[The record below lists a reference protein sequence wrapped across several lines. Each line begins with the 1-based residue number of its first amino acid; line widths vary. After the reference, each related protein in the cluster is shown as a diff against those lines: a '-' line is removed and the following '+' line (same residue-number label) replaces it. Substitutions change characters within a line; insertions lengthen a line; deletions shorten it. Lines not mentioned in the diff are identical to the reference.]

1 MNQRLLLVAVI
12 FPILGLLALIGRAEL
27 NLRSGRPWELGI
39 SGYDPRDLLSGHYL
53 RYQYQFNRGYDDTCG
68 DDPGDP
74 DDPDDLVDRID
85 PIDPACCLCLEPQ
98 SGTREPLVRSVQCYA
113 VDGCLSWLRG
123 SDVAGEQ
130 RYFIPA
136 ERAAELERALPEH
149 DATLRVSITDDGTLA
164 VDTLLLDGVPWQ
176 DKLRP
181 GR

>member
-27 NLRSGRPWELGI
+27 NLRSGRPWELKI

-53 RYQYQFNRGYDDTCG
+53 RYQYQFDRSFYDDTCG
-68 DDPGDP
+68 GGETIDPG
-74 DDPDDLVDRID
+74 
-85 PIDPACCLCLEPQ
+85 CCLCLAPRD
-98 SGTREPLVRSVQCYA
+98 GTREPVVQSVQCGA
-113 VDGCLSWLRG
+113 VDSCLSWLRG

-136 ERAAELERALPEH
+136 ERAAELERALREH
-149 DATLRVSITDDGTLA
+149 SASLRVSVTDDGTLA
-164 VDTLLLDGVPWQ
+164 VDTLLLGGVPWQ